1 MVFPV
6 IAEGASLPE
15 AQSASVDPAKKRALI
30 AVSDRMLIEVL
41 LQSEFLMACGT
52 AVLAGFRVHKG
63 VMSSERKEA
72 ADRFSAAR

>member
-6 IAEGASLPE
+6 ITEGASLSE
-15 AQSASVDPAKKRALI
+15 AQRASVDPTKKRALI

-41 LQSEFLMACGT
+41 LQSELFMACGT
-52 AVLAGFRVHKG
+52 AVLASLRVHKG